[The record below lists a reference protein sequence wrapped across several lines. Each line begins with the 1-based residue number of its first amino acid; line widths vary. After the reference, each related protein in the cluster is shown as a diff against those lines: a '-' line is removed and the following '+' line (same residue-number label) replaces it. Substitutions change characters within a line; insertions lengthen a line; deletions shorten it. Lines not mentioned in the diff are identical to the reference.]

1 MSHLCIWMQHPKC
14 VSHFVGS
21 PRGCYIFCPH
31 LDAFSLP
38 KFPQM
43 HSHADHFKPQKLT
56 LANFVCWNGLNT
68 PHGVQKNELYCLTKQ
83 VLMDYCGGPFFNRGE
98 WEENSLELKINKV
111 RVSHNW
117 DKFIII
123 RQKVESMR
131 KEWKMKKKGW
141 NYQLNKVTI
150 MR

>member
-1 MSHLCIWMQHPKC
+1 MQHPKC

-43 HSHADHFKPQKLT
+43 HNHADHFKPQKLT
-56 LANFVCWNGLNT
+56 IAKFVCLNGLNT
-68 PHGVQKNELYCLTKQ
+68 PHGVQKNEIYCLTKQ
-83 VLMDYCGGPFFNRGE
+83 VLMDYSGSPFSTEKNDRKT
-98 WEENSLELKINKV
+98 ELKVNKV

-117 DKFIII
+117 DKLII
-123 RQKVESMR
+123 RQKVESKR
-131 KEWKMKKKGW
+131 K
-141 NYQLNKVTI
+141 Q
-150 MR
+150 